1 MNNVW
6 ISPYEQREWTYAMW
20 LRFLNV
26 SCVLFIIKLHK
37 HTYSYI
43 EYIGGST
50 NYRMWGLVFQGHYLL
65 QYILFLHMTTVA
77 KKG

>member
-26 SCVLFIIKLHK
+26 SCVIFIIKLHK
-37 HTYSYI
+37 YTYSYI
-43 EYIGGST
+43 EYIEGST
-50 NYRMWGLVFQGHYLL
+50 NYRMWGLVFQGHYWL
-65 QYILFLHMTTVA
+65 QYILFLCMTTVA
-77 KKG
+77 KTG